1 MSKERKSQIIKAAA
15 KRFARHGLNKT
26 TLEEIAGDLRIGK
39 ATIYN
44 YFNSKEELFYECL
57 EWDVNLII
65 VDMQYIFDEPEVPFK
80 GKFIKY
86 FEYKTTILENY
97 KLLYDLILLLLRDNT
112 FEKEAK
118 IYSEMISKETEVLSN
133 AMISAYKKR
142 SKNKIVQF
150 AKLSVKSSWGNVC
163 SYELS
168 KTNEDLFNVKETAK
182 ILIES
187 F

>member
-1 MSKERKSQIIKAAA
+1 MK
-15 KRFARHGLNKT
+15 
-26 TLEEIAGDLRIGK
+26 D
-39 ATIYN
+39 
-44 YFNSKEELFYECL
+44 
-57 EWDVNLII
+57 
-65 VDMQYIFDEPEVPFK
+65 IFDQPEVSFK
-80 GKFIKY
+80 EKFIKY

-112 FEKEAK
+112 FEKEA
-118 IYSEMISKETEVLSN
+118 ILYSEMISKETEALSN

-142 SKNKIVQF
+142 SKNKIIQF